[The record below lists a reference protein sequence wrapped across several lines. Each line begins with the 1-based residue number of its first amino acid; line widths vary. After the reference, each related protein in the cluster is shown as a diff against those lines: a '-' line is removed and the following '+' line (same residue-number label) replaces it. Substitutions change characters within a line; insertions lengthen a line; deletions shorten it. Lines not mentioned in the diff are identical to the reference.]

1 MGTAVTSSKR
11 VAKNTLFLY
20 MRMFIV
26 MGVTIFTSRVILG
39 ALGEIDYG
47 VLNVVGGIAFSFG
60 FFSSSMTNATQR
72 YLAYGHGEGN
82 IQKVTDFFN
91 LITILYIIASGIIL
105 LIGGALGF
113 WIVSRLNIPHDAY
126 WPAIVVYYTTLLA
139 LIITLFAS
147 VFDSVLVAREN
158 LKFYA
163 YISVLEAL
171 LKLGIAYLVFV
182 TPNDKLQIYAL
193 LFLAVTTI
201 IKGSLIIYCLRKFPE
216 CKFRL
221 KWEPHKLK
229 GILAFMGWNGLG
241 TLTFVIN
248 EQGIN
253 ILLNIFFGPIVNAAR
268 GVASQVNMAISNF
281 TNNFFLALNPQIIK
295 SYASGDIPGT
305 TKFTANASIFSFY
318 LLWTIC
324 LPIILRRDYILAI
337 WLKEVPEYTSSFLL
351 WILIYSLVNVLTR
364 PQWTLIQAIG
374 KLKHYIINGTII
386 MIGAIPIGYLL
397 YKLKFPP
404 VSIFIVMVALRSIY
418 LIITLIT
425 MKNLITFSPMNY
437 ITKVLIPIG
446 ITTGI
451 SYCIMHFIN
460 YYINCNFGGLV
471 IITLISILVTCS
483 TVIITLNKSSRTYI
497 LNIIKSKIHK

>member
-20 MRMFIV
+20 LRMFIV
-26 MGVTIFTSRVILG
+26 MGVTIYTSRVIL
-39 ALGEIDYG
+39 ASLGEVDYG

-82 IQKVTDFFN
+82 LGKVTEFFN
-91 LITILYIIASGIIL
+91 LITILYLIASGVIL
-105 LIGGALGF
+105 VIGGALGF
-113 WIVSRLNIPHDAY
+113 WIVSRLNIPETAY
-126 WPAIVVYYTTLLA
+126 WAGVVVYYTTLLS

-147 VFDSVLVAREN
+147 VFDSVLVARES

-163 YISVLEAL
+163 YISVLEAV

-193 LFLAVTTI
+193 MLLGVTLL
-201 IKGSLIIYCLRKFPE
+201 IKGTLTLYCIRKFPE

-221 KWEPHKLK
+221 KWQPDKLK
-229 GILAFMGWNGLG
+229 GILSFMGWNGLG

-268 GVASQVNMAISNF
+268 GIATQVNGAIANF

-305 TKFTANASIFSFY
+305 TRFTANASVFSYY
-318 LLWTIC
+318 LLWMIC
-324 LPIILRRDYILAI
+324 LPIILRRDYILTL
-337 WLKEVPEYTSSFLL
+337 WLKDVPEYTSTFLL
-351 WILIYSLVNVLTR
+351 WILIYSLINVLTR
-364 PQWTLIQAIG
+364 PQWTLIQAVG
-374 KLKHYIINGTII
+374 KLKRYIINGAIT
-386 MIGAIPIGYLL
+386 MIGAIPVGYVF
-397 YKLKFPP
+397 YKLGFPP
-404 VSIFIVMVALRSIY
+404 VTIFIVMVVLRTVY
-418 LIITLIT
+418 LLVSLLTIRSLIAFSPVKYLAQVLLPITLT
-425 MKNLITFSPMNY
+425 TLLSF
-437 ITKVLIPIG
+437 G
-446 ITTGI
+446 ITWWLNLYVGQT
-451 SYCIMHFIN
+451 
-460 YYINCNFGGLV
+460 FGGLV
-471 IITLISILVTCS
+471 IVTISSL
-483 TVIITLNKSSRTYI
+483 IITAIVI
-497 LNIIKSKIHK
+497 LLTLGKTRRNALIHTINAKLHK